1 MVSSVCLGLFI
12 INLRSY
18 EPNLVSKIYEILETY
33 FINFVNSKIP
43 SGYYFTIENLWYN
56 VNTLKCMN
64 YLGYMKYI
72 INDMDWVNY
81 KKYRTMYEDVLHNNK
96 QLIIH
101 KKHFNSKYILGMYF
115 TSYRTLS
122 NNYVIFKRY
131 DRYKRYESFFVTEK
145 SNIWKLNRHIEIS
158 PKAKYNDC
166 YLNKKKM
173 RKNQN
178 YMFRHR
184 KM

>member
-1 MVSSVCLGLFI
+1 
-12 INLRSY
+12 
-18 EPNLVSKIYEILETY
+18 
-33 FINFVNSKIP
+33 
-43 SGYYFTIENLWYN
+43 
-56 VNTLKCMN
+56 
-64 YLGYMKYI
+64 
-72 INDMDWVNY
+72 
-81 KKYRTMYEDVLHNNK
+81 MYEDVLHNNK

-166 YLNKKKM
+166 YLHKKKM
-173 RKNQN
+173 RKN
-178 YMFRHR
+178 HR
-184 KM
+184 